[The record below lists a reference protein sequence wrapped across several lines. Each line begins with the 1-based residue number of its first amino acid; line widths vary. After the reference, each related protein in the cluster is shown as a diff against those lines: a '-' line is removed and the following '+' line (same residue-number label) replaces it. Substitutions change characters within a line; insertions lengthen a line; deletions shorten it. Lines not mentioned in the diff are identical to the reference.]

1 MRVIGFCDYESTEL
15 KDQIDVAKSLEI
27 DQLLIRKINNLKV
40 YEFDDALIK
49 ETNQILKSEKI
60 SIVALD
66 PLIKNYDL
74 YDIEKFDEVLN
85 MYEDALNV
93 ASKLKVSNLY
103 FRLPIIKDILEEFD
117 TVKSQLDLFIE
128 MARRF
133 KITLLIKQEEEKTN
147 VLVYILKKYRPRD
160 LQLIFNPAT
169 TMTNEESPIVAYRLL
184 KDYFNFFVSADIDK
198 KNNPELL
205 GYGRVKIIDIFK
217 RMNRDQY
224 KGFFILDDRFGN
236 FVSGNEE
243 KKVPWFKKLFKNKTN
258 IDNYLRGYSLRIFPN
273 QEVQDVTAF
282 DIYENQINVLK
293 IAFRI

>member
-49 ETNQILKSEKI
+49 EANQILKSEKI

-273 QEVQDVTAF
+273 QEVQDVTVF

-293 IAFRI
+293 IAFRL

>member
-15 KDQIDVAKSLEI
+15 KEQIDVAKSLEI

-49 ETNQILKSEKI
+49 ETNQILKTEKI

-74 YDIEKFDEVLN
+74 YDIDKFDEVLN
-85 MYEDALNV
+85 MYENAINV
-93 ASKLKVSNLY
+93 AVKLRVSNLY
-103 FRLPIIKDILEEFD
+103 FRLPIIKDILEEFE
-117 TVKSQLDLFIE
+117 TVKSQLDRFVEL
-128 MARRF
+128 ARKA
-133 KITLLIKQEEEKTN
+133 KITLLINQEEEKTN
-147 VLVYILKKYRPRD
+147 VLVYILKKYRLRD
-160 LQLIFNPAT
+160 LQLVFNPAT
-169 TMTNEESPIVAYRLL
+169 TVTNDESPIVAYRLL
-184 KDYFNFFVSADIDK
+184 KDYFSFFVSADIDK

-224 KGFFILDDRFGN
+224 KGYFILDDRFGN

-243 KKVPWFKKLFKNKTN
+243 KKVSWFKKIFKSKPN

-273 QEVQDVTAF
+273 QEVQDVTVF

-293 IAFRI
+293 IAFRL

>member
-1 MRVIGFCDYESTEL
+1 
-15 KDQIDVAKSLEI
+15 
-27 DQLLIRKINNLKV
+27 
-40 YEFDDALIK
+40 
-49 ETNQILKSEKI
+49 
-60 SIVALD
+60 
-66 PLIKNYDL
+66 
-74 YDIEKFDEVLN
+74 

-128 MARRF
+128 RARRF

-273 QEVQDVTAF
+273 QEVQDVTVF
-282 DIYENQINVLK
+282 DIYDNQINVLK
-293 IAFRI
+293 IAFRL

>member
-273 QEVQDVTAF
+273 QEVQDVTVF

-293 IAFRI
+293 IAFRL

>member
-15 KDQIDVAKSLEI
+15 KEQIDVAKSLEI

-49 ETNQILKSEKI
+49 ETNQILKTEKI

-74 YDIEKFDEVLN
+74 YDIDKFDEVLN
-85 MYEDALNV
+85 MYENAINV
-93 ASKLKVSNLY
+93 AVKLRVSNLY
-103 FRLPIIKDILEEFD
+103 FRLPIIKDILEEFE
-117 TVKSQLDLFIE
+117 TVKSQLDRFVEL
-128 MARRF
+128 AR
-133 KITLLIKQEEEKTN
+133 KAKLTLLINQEEEKTN
-147 VLVYILKKYRPRD
+147 VLVYILKKYRLRD
-160 LQLIFNPAT
+160 LQLVFNPAT
-169 TMTNEESPIVAYRLL
+169 TVTNDESPIVAYRLL
-184 KDYFNFFVSADIDK
+184 KDYFSFFVSADIDK

-224 KGFFILDDRFGN
+224 KGYFILDDRFGN

-243 KKVPWFKKLFKNKTN
+243 KKVSWFKKIFKSKPN

-273 QEVQDVTAF
+273 QEVQDVTVF

-293 IAFRI
+293 IAFRL

>member
-74 YDIEKFDEVLN
+74 YDIEKFNEVLN

-273 QEVQDVTAF
+273 QEVQDVTVF

-293 IAFRI
+293 IAFRL